1 MRDAAWRSSAR
12 DRAELLAAYRLM
24 RSTEVSNVM
33 LQEYIPGTAESIWML
48 NGYFDERSDCLL
60 VFTGQKIRQ
69 SPPHTGATT
78 LGVCRSNPTV
88 EEQTKRFM
96 KAVGY
101 RGILDIGY
109 RFDARDGQYKL
120 LDVNPRIGAT
130 FRLFVGAEGMD
141 VLRAMYLDLTGQP
154 VPPSTPQEER
164 RWLVE
169 TLDVRSAVTYIRRGD
184 ITLSSWLRSLRHID
198 ETAWW
203 ARDDPL
209 PFLAETTSLLVSQ
222 LRKRIGRVV
231 ARSRPGAHSGG

>member
-1 MRDAAWRSSAR
+1 MM
-12 DRAELLAAYRLM
+12 LAA
-24 RSTEVSNVM
+24 SNAMV
-33 LQEYIPGTAESIWML
+33 
-48 NGYFDERSDCLL
+48 ERHAVHL
-60 VFTGQKIRQ
+60 
-69 SPPHTGATT
+69 A
-78 LGVCRSNPTV
+78 
-88 EEQTKRFM
+88 
-96 KAVGY
+96 KAVRY
-101 RGILDIGY
+101 RGAIDVDCRY
-109 RFDARDGQYKL
+109 DVRDGQYKL